1 MEFYRQKHI
10 DYIKSLD
17 TVSSVKSVVSLA
29 NNAET
34 RRCGVLVLWPLENEY
49 VVTKDGTT
57 LTVQVASTG
66 D

>member
-17 TVSSVKSVVSLA
+17 TVSYIEGVEVVA
-29 NNAET
+29 NMAET

-49 VVTKDGTT
+49 VIDDDGTPR
-57 LTVQVASTG
+57 
-66 D
+66 